1 MGPLESSDW
10 RSLSLRPRG
19 DMGISVGLSR
29 VQWAWTQPISL
40 YPRNRTGRE
49 VIWCMCFLIPTP
61 DFALI
66 SLSYSY
72 FSSGNLSI
80 LREVLPSLNFFY
92 FPQGHQHGFLMGLSS
107 WNHNCKEILLYTIPW
122 SKGTG
127 PPLHLH
133 EERRGDSLEAN
144 SNKTISQQYYFAKNN
159 RMEE

>member
-1 MGPLESSDW
+1 MGTWGCQWGLPGSS
-10 RSLSLRPRG
+10 
-19 DMGISVGLSR
+19 GLGHSP
-29 VQWAWTQPISL
+29 WASTQEIGQVERL
-40 YPRNRTGRE
+40 YA
-49 VIWCMCFLIPTP
+49 CMCFLIPTP

-122 SKGTG
+122 GKGTG
-127 PPLHLH
+127 PPLYLY

-144 SNKTISQQYYFAKNN
+144 ANETTSQQYYFAKNN